1 MRIVAADAAIPL
13 NTPTGR
19 GIVFAAVLG
28 SSVALLDGTVV
39 NVALPHIGRDLDAQ
53 LDGLQW
59 IVNGY
64 TLMLAS
70 VVLLGGALGDRFG
83 RRRIFLVGIIW
94 FGLAS
99 LLCGLA
105 TNIVTLVVARVLQ
118 GIGAGLL
125 TPGSLAILQA
135 SLRRDDR
142 AKAIGAWSGLGG
154 VAAAAGPF
162 LGGWLVDAIS
172 WQWVFLINVPVVVT
186 CVFAALR
193 WVPESRD
200 TTTGGRFDLP
210 GSSLAA
216 VFLGGV
222 TFALVEQGSG
232 ALVAAS
238 IALVAG
244 AAFWFVERRA
254 TAPVVPGELF
264 ADRQFSS
271 INVVTFF
278 VYAALGGVLFFLV
291 MQLQVVSGYSAL
303 EAGITMLPFTLLMLA
318 FSAKAGELGDRIGPR
333 WPLAVGSLLA
343 AVGVFLL
350 IGVGA
355 DAPYLTTVLPGVLVL
370 SIGMTIVVAPLT
382 AGVLAAVDVA
392 HAGVASGINNAV
404 ARAAGLIAVA
414 ALPLIAGLRGDAYND
429 PLAFGLGYQIAIALC
444 ALLYLI
450 AAVIAAVAVRDPKK
464 AMVERAAKTQCPY
477 NAPQLDPGVSPA
489 E

>member
-1 MRIVAADAAIPL
+1 MAADAAISL
-13 NTPTGR
+13 NTRTGR

-28 SSVALLDGTVV
+28 SSIALLDGTVV
-39 NVALPHIGRDLDAQ
+39 NVALPHIGDDLESE

-59 IVNGY
+59 VVNGY

-83 RRRIFLVGIIW
+83 RRRIFLLGVVW

-105 TNIVTLVVARVLQ
+105 TNIVVLVAARVLQ
-118 GIGAGLL
+118 GVGAGLL

-135 SLRRDDR
+135 SLRKEDR

-162 LGGWLVDAIS
+162 LGGWLVDVIG
-172 WQWVFLINVPVVVT
+172 WQWVFLINVPVVIG
-186 CVFAALR
+186 CVLAALR

-200 TTTGGRFDLP
+200 TTTGGRFDLA
-210 GSSLAA
+210 GSTVAA
-216 VFLGGV
+216 VFLGGL
-222 TFALVEQGSG
+222 TFALVQQGP
-232 ALVAAS
+232 AAATAAV
-238 IALVAG
+238 IAFVAG
-244 AAFWFVERRA
+244 AAFWFIERRA
-254 TAPVVPGELF
+254 TAPVVPGALF
-264 ADRQFSS
+264 DRQFSS

-318 FSAKAGELGDRIGPR
+318 FSAKAGELGERVGPR
-333 WPLAVGSLLA
+333 RPLAIGCLLS

-350 IGVGA
+350 SGVGT
-355 DAPYLTTVLPGVLVL
+355 DAPYVTAVLPGVLAL
-370 SIGMTIVVAPLT
+370 SIGMTVVVAPLT

-392 HAGVASGINNAV
+392 HAGVASGINNAI

-414 ALPLIAGLRGDAYND
+414 ALPLIAGLSGDAYRE
-429 PLAFGLGYQIAIALC
+429 PMVFTGGYRVAMTVC
-444 ALLYLI
+444 ALLFLVG
-450 AAVIAAVAVRDPKK
+450 AVIAAAAVRDPKGSG
-464 AMVERAAKTQCPY
+464 MEPAARTQCPY
-477 NAPQLDPGVSPA
+477 NAPQLDPGVEPG
-489 E
+489 

>member
-1 MRIVAADAAIPL
+1 M
-13 NTPTGR
+13 
-19 GIVFAAVLG
+19 FAAVLG

-39 NVALPHIGRDLDAQ
+39 NVALPHIGRDLASE

-83 RRRIFLVGIIW
+83 RRRIFLVGVIW

-105 TNIVTLVVARVLQ
+105 TNIVMLIAARVLQ

-135 SLRRDDR
+135 SLRKEDR

-162 LGGWLVDAIS
+162 LGGWLVDAIG
-172 WQWVFLINVPVVVT
+172 WQWVFFINVPVIAA
-186 CVFAALR
+186 CVIAAMT

-200 TTTGGRFDLP
+200 TTTGGRFDLA
-210 GSSLAA
+210 GSALAA
-216 VFLGGV
+216 VFLGGL
-222 TFALVEQGSG
+222 TFALVQDGTSVP
-232 ALVAAS
+232 VAAV
-238 IALVAG
+238 IAVAAG

-254 TAPVVPGELF
+254 SAPVVPGSLF
-264 ADRQFSS
+264 TDRQFSS
-271 INVVTFF
+271 INTVTFF
-278 VYAALGGVLFFLV
+278 VYAALGGVMFFLV

-333 WPLAVGSLLA
+333 WPLTVGSLLSSA
-343 AVGVFLL
+343 GVFLL
-350 IGVGA
+350 AGIGP
-355 DAPYLTTVLPGVLVL
+355 DAPYLTAVLPGVLLL
-370 SIGMTIVVAPLT
+370 SIGMTVVVAPLT

-414 ALPLIAGLRGDAYND
+414 ALPLISGLRGGAYND
-429 PLAFGLGYQIAIALC
+429 PAVFAAGYRVAIVAC
-444 ALLYLI
+444 AALYL
-450 AAVIAAVAVRDPKK
+450 AGAVIAVVAVRAPEQVEVTPTPKS
-464 AMVERAAKTQCPY
+464 QCPY
-477 NAPQLDPGVSPA
+477 NAPQLDPGVELSD
-489 E
+489 